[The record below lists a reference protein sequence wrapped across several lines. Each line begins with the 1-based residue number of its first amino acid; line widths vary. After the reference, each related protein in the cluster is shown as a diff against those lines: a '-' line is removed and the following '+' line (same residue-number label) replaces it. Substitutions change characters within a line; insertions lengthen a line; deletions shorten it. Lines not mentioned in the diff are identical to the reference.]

1 MRGIVQAK
9 TPRAYTCRPWRSGAH
24 AGASL
29 TVDGIRLLV
38 IAALIAIVASLGTA
52 LFHLSSGRGD
62 SGKLVRALAT
72 RVALSIVLFILLILA
87 WRSGLITPH
96 GIQR

>member
-1 MRGIVQAK
+1 M
-9 TPRAYTCRPWRSGAH
+9 
-24 AGASL
+24 
-29 TVDGIRLLV
+29 DGIRLLV
-38 IAALIAIVASLGTA
+38 VAALIAIVASLGTA

-62 SGKLVRALAT
+62 SRKLVRALAT